1 MMKKTYFFA
10 VLAAVACLFCF
21 ALFAG
26 AVTLGDV
33 DGDGN
38 LSSADAR
45 LALRASVKLEN
56 YQSGS
61 QQFTT
66 ADADG
71 NGKLEAAD
79 ARTILRA
86 SVKLDRL
93 PEDPAEAIVDPAFI
107 DPVKEWDAYDGLI
120 DQIRTETDAAKRAG
134 LMHQAE
140 DILMSNYCVLPLY
153 FYNDT
158 YLQKSY
164 VNGVYSNPYA
174 TKYFM
179 YASKTNGNK
188 TLRINL
194 AGETDALDP
203 ALTTSM
209 DGMCL
214 AANSFAGLYAYN
226 AEGRTVPAC
235 AEKYTVSQ
243 DGLIY
248 TVTLKKDLKWS
259 DGSPLTAA
267 DFAYSWK
274 RAVDPATRA
283 DYEYM
288 FAGFDG
294 YDEGNINVTAV
305 NDTTLRFVLTA
316 PCAYM
321 EDLMAFP
328 TFYPVKKAAVEAD
341 PGWIDPGAWC
351 RDAGFVSNGAFV
363 CTDWQHGTSMTYV
376 KNPYYYDAD
385 KVTIDKLEFMLSEDE
400 NAVYAAYKAGKL
412 DFSDNIPFN
421 STIQNEK
428 ELHNVDELGTYY
440 IAFNAAS
447 ELFAGKTPAQ
457 AACMR
462 EAVSLLINRA
472 AICSDVVG
480 QSAQSA
486 ADSFIPR
493 GMADGNGGLF
503 HDGTDGYYDALA
515 IYNEYDETLARA
527 RQLLSAAG
535 YRFGSDGKL
544 DQSTPLTIDYLTNN
558 GSGHI
563 AIAQSIRDSLAVL
576 GIKIT
581 IRSED
586 WSAFIADRKEGNF
599 TLAREGWIADFNDPI
614 NMLEMFMTDSGNND
628 CQFGR

>member
-1 MMKKTYFFA
+1 MKRKLCLILTLTA
-10 VLAAVACLFCF
+10 VCLFAF
-21 ALFAG
+21 ALCAG
-26 AVTLGDV
+26 AVILGDV
-33 DGDGN
+33 DGNGR
-38 LSSADAR
+38 LESADAR

-56 YQSGS
+56 YAAGS
-61 QQFTT
+61 PQYTA

-71 NGKLEAAD
+71 NGKLESAD

-86 SVKLDRL
+86 SVRLDKL
-93 PEDPAEAIVDPAFI
+93 PEDPAEAIVGPAFI
-107 DPVKEWDAYDGLI
+107 DPIEEWDAYDGLI
-120 DQIRTETDAAKRAG
+120 DQIRTETDAAKRAT

-140 DILMSNYCVLPLY
+140 DLLMSNYCVLPLY

-158 YLQKSY
+158 YLQKRS
-164 VNGVYSNPYA
+164 VNGVYANPYA
-174 TKYFM
+174 IKYFM
-179 YASKTNGNK
+179 YASKTDGGK

-194 AGETDALDP
+194 AGETDSLDP
-203 ALTTSM
+203 ALTTSV

-214 AANSFAGLYAYN
+214 AANSFAGLYTYN

-235 AEKYTVSQ
+235 AESYKVSN
-243 DGLIY
+243 DGLTY
-248 TVTLKKDLKWS
+248 TVTLKKNLKWS

-274 RAVDPATRA
+274 RAVDPETRA

-288 FAGFDG
+288 FAGFEG
-294 YDEGNINVTAV
+294 YGEGNINVTAPDDV
-305 NDTTLRFVLTA
+305 TLRFVLTA

-328 TFYPVKKAAVEAD
+328 TFCPVKKAAVEAD
-341 PGWIDPGAWC
+341 PNWIHPGAWC

-385 KVTIDKLEFMLSEDE
+385 KVTVEKLEFMLSEDE
-400 NAVYAAYKAGKL
+400 NAVYAAYKAGRL
-412 DFSDNIPFN
+412 DFSDNIPYN
-421 STIQNEK
+421 DAIQNEK
-428 ELHNVDELGTYY
+428 ELHTVDELGTYY
-440 IAFNAAS
+440 IAFNAGS
-447 ELFAGKTPAQ
+447 DLFAGKTPAQ
-457 AACMR
+457 AACIR
-462 EAVSLLINRA
+462 EAVSLLIDRSD
-472 AICSDVVG
+472 ICGSIVQTG
-480 QSAQSA
+480 QSA
-486 ADSFIPR
+486 ADSFLPR

-503 HDGTDGYYDALA
+503 HDGTDGYYDAYA
-515 IYNEYDETLARA
+515 INNKRDETLARA
-527 RQLLSAAG
+527 RQLLCAAG

-544 DQSTPLTIDYLTNN
+544 DKSTPLTIDYLTNN

-563 AIAQSIRDSLAVL
+563 AIARSIQSDLGEL
-576 GIKIT
+576 GIRMT

-586 WSAFIADRKEGNF
+586 WSAFIADRKAGNF

-614 NMLEMFMTDSGNND
+614 NMLEMFTTDSGNND